1 MRVLHVLNTGK
12 YSGAENVVITL
23 IHALEDTAECAY
35 VSPDGPIRIILE
47 ENNITFYPI
56 STKATNAKELKRIID
71 EFKPDIIHTH
81 DYNAGIM
88 AVLTGTRLPIIN
100 HLHNNTPWLRS
111 FCGKSIAYGLSC
123 LRYQKIFTVSDS
135 VMNEF
140 IFGNWFRTKSEVVG
154 NPIDLN
160 KIRQKANA
168 QMDEALVSKAKT
180 DLVFLGRLS
189 PPKNIFFLLE
199 VLRDVKK
206 QLPNI
211 TLSVIGTGELR
222 KDFEA
227 RIEELDLSENV
238 VLFGFQNNPY
248 PLLKQAKVMCMPSKW
263 EGFGLA
269 AVEAMALGLPVVAAN
284 VGGLSTIVNEQC
296 GKLCEEKREYV
307 DEIVRLLSDE
317 RFYRSKVDGAICR
330 ADKYDNLDTYKEAVV
345 AVYTQLSSNKVVR

>member
-1 MRVLHVLNTGK
+1 MRILHVLNTGK

-23 IHALEDTAECAY
+23 IHALEGTAECAY
-35 VSPDGPIRIILE
+35 ASPDGPIRKILE
-47 ENNITFYPI
+47 ENCITFYPV
-56 STKATNAKELKRIID
+56 STKATNAKELKKIIT

-88 AVLTGTRLPIIN
+88 AVLTGTRLPIVN
-100 HLHNNTPWLRS
+100 HLHNNTPWLRLL
-111 FCGKSIAYGLSC
+111 CGKSVAYGLSC

-140 IFGNWFRTKSEVVG
+140 IFGNWFRAKSEMVG
-154 NPIDLN
+154 NPIALN
-160 KIRQKANA
+160 RIRQKSNA

-180 DLVFLGRLS
+180 DIAFLGRLS
-189 PPKNIFFLLE
+189 PQKNVFFLLD
-199 VLRDVKK
+199 VLQEIKK
-206 QLPNI
+206 QLPNV

-227 RIEELDLSENV
+227 RIKELDLSENV

-269 AVEAMALGLPVVAAN
+269 AVEALALGLPVVAAN
-284 VGGLSTIVNEQC
+284 VGGLSAIVNDTC
-296 GKLCEEKREYV
+296 GRICETKGEYV
-307 DEIVRLLSDE
+307 SEIIQLLKE
-317 RFYRSKVDGAICR
+317 ENYYNIKAAGAMRR
-330 ADKYDNLDTYKEAVV
+330 ANDYDNLEEYHRIMISTYSKLIPVEA
-345 AVYTQLSSNKVVR
+345 K